1 MVSLCACSGEAG
13 GPGPTNALPLHRDSE
28 DLWMQKQDEAK
39 ERLMGYFFKSC
50 FKIEVELIYKVVLV
64 SGTQKSDSDSHTQ
77 KYMSGLPWWLSGKES
92 TCNAGV
98 PGSVLESERF
108 PGERNGNHSSIL
120 AWEIPWTEESGG
132 LQSMGSQKS
141 WT

>member
-28 DLWMQKQDEAK
+28 DLWTQKQDEAK

-92 TCNAGV
+92 TCNAGDTEDMGSV
-98 PGSVLESERF
+98 PGWGRS
-108 PGERNGNHSSIL
+108 PGGGNGN
-120 AWEIPWTEESGG
+120 P
-132 LQSMGSQKS
+132 LQYSCLGNAMDRGV
-141 WT
+141 

>member
-1 MVSLCACSGEAG
+1 
-13 GPGPTNALPLHRDSE
+13 
-28 DLWMQKQDEAK
+28 
-39 ERLMGYFFKSC
+39 MGYFFKSC

-77 KYMSGLPWWLSGKES
+77 KYMSGLPWWLGGKES
-92 TCNAGV
+92 TCIAGV
-98 PGSVLESERF
+98 PGSVLESERS